1 MLPDIKTNCYN
12 KSEVTRERKP
22 SQTRHQ
28 PQQRHQLQQQQQP
41 QLLLQQLQQQPKAV
55 YPLMTMTTLRTRLE
69 DSKVQHQE
77 RTAGTMRVLTIT
89 FVRTRTEFWTTTV
102 KQGVRISAPG
112 GLMRWLISEMSCLS
126 LLKLNSGD
134 SHIVAFSGEAKLSLS
149 SVGPDW
155 ACF

>member
-22 SQTRHQ
+22 SQTRHP
-28 PQQRHQLQQQQQP
+28 PQQRHQLQQQQQ
-41 QLLLQQLQQQPKAV
+41 LLLLLQLQQQPKAE

-69 DSKVQHQE
+69 YSQVQHQE

-89 FVRTRTEFWTTTV
+89 FVRTRTELWTTTV
-102 KQGVRISAPG
+102 RQGVRISAPG

-126 LLKLNSGD
+126 SSKLNYGD